1 MVRTIAIAS
10 GKGGV
15 GKTTTAANL
24 AIYYARKGLKTALI
38 DIDPLSDVAVI
49 FDLPESALKDKE
61 TKIDRNIPLDRYTV
75 NVFNNLDILFPMS
88 KTGKEDSRTLFG
100 MISGIFEKELE
111 NRYDIILLDL
121 PAGLEEDDLSFLSLA
136 EQKVIVTNPQPAA
149 HVAAGSYLKKASR
162 LSGGN
167 EYLLWHNKYNGFSDP
182 GFNPVDVAGNH
193 NRNVTEEERIKEG
206 TLKLENIAFIPEDK
220 SLDLLQGEPPVMMQL
235 LHNMEDLLDMI
246 HNEIIGTGNLSDI
259 FSNRILSLIRFYFS
273 RNNAISNV
281 NDALTN
287 VMSYLAVIS
296 GISPERL
303 RSDKLELLSP
313 EQDSALRSYI
323 SGIKEDPVRSQ
334 LLKTRRLMR
343 QKMAALDSDTRL
355 FSVAASADPGKALD
369 RELSILL
376 VQLDGRS
383 ADNPD
388 LRNAGGLLLFTFSM
402 YKLFQSEKVTSLIT
416 GFIPRKNSSG
426 KNGGRDRYSQIRKL
440 VEKDVSYKKQYLN
453 LIRMLFPLITKQVDV
468 AARTFELKH
477 LVFSDEQGKMRKDIY
492 LKLTS
497 AFIHEAVNS
506 GLGIIAAFDNRP
518 AAHAF
523 AAAAD
528 ILLKRGGFDV

>member
-49 FDLPESALKDKE
+49 FDLPEKLLNEKATKLEKNISLDK
-61 TKIDRNIPLDRYTV
+61 YTV
-75 NVFNNLDILFPMS
+75 NVFNNLDILFPLS
-88 KTGKEDSRTLFG
+88 KTGKKDSTILFD
-100 MISGIFEKELE
+100 MISGTFKEELE
-111 NRYDIILLDL
+111 KQYDIILLDL
-121 PAGLEEDDLSFLSLA
+121 PAGMEEDDLPFLSLA

-149 HVAAGSYLKKASR
+149 HVAAGSYLKKASE
-162 LSGGN
+162 LSGN
-167 EYLLWHNKYNGFSDP
+167 REYLLWHNKYKGFSDP
-182 GFNPVDVAGNH
+182 GFNPVDVTGNY

-206 TLKLENIAFIPEDK
+206 FFKIDNIAFIPEDK

-246 HNEIIGTGNLSDI
+246 HNEIINPKNLSDI
-259 FSNRILSLIRFYFS
+259 FSKRILSLIRFYFS

-296 GISPERL
+296 GISPEKL
-303 RSDKLELLSP
+303 RSDKLELLSA
-313 EQDSALRSYI
+313 EQDSILRSYI
-323 SGIKEDPVRSQ
+323 ADIKEDPLRSQ
-334 LLKTRRLMR
+334 LLKTQRLLK
-343 QKMAALDSDTRL
+343 QKMAAMDSDTRL

-376 VQLDGRS
+376 VQLDERS
-383 ADNPD
+383 EENSD
-388 LRNAGGLLLFTFSM
+388 LRNGGGLLLFTFSM

-416 GFIPRKNSSG
+416 GFIPRKSG
-426 KNGGRDRYSQIRKL
+426 SDKTGGRDRYSQIKKL

-453 LIRMLFPLITKQVDV
+453 LIKMLFPLITKQVDV
-468 AARTFELKH
+468 AARTFELRY
-477 LVFSDEQGKMRKDIY
+477 LVFSDEQGNMRKDIY

>member
-49 FDLPESALKDKE
+49 FDLPEAVLKDTE
-61 TKIDRNIPLDRYTV
+61 TKLDKNIPLDRYTV
-75 NVFNNLDILFPMS
+75 NVFNNLDILFPIS
-88 KTGKEDSRTLFG
+88 KTGKKDSTILFEL
-100 MISGIFEKELE
+100 ISSTFKEELE
-111 NRYDIILLDL
+111 KQYDILLLDL
-121 PAGLEEDDLSFLSLA
+121 PAGMEDDDLPFITLA

-149 HVAAGSYLKKASR
+149 HVAAGAYLKKAAE
-162 LSGGN
+162 LSGSR
-167 EYLLWHNKYNGFSDP
+167 EYLMWHNKYNGFSDP
-182 GFNPVDVAGNH
+182 GFNPVDVTGNY
-193 NRNVTEEERIKEG
+193 NRNVAEEERIKEG
-206 TLKLENIAFIPEDK
+206 SFKTENIAFIPEDK

-235 LHNMEDLLDMI
+235 LHNMEDLLEMI
-246 HNEIIGTGNLSDI
+246 HNEIIDPKDLSKI
-259 FSNRILSLIRFYFS
+259 FSKRILSLIKFYFS
-273 RNNAISNV
+273 KNNSIANV

-296 GISPERL
+296 GISPEKL
-303 RSDKLELLSP
+303 RSDKLELLST

-323 SGIKEDPVRSQ
+323 SDIKNDPVRSQ
-334 LLKTRRLMR
+334 LLKTQRLLK
-343 QKMAALDSDTRL
+343 QKMAAMDSDTRL
-355 FSVAASADPGKALD
+355 FSVTASADPGKALD

-376 VQLDGRS
+376 VQLDEKS
-383 ADNPD
+383 EENSD
-388 LRNAGGLLLFTFSM
+388 LKNGGGLLLFTFSM
-402 YKLFQSEKVTSLIT
+402 YKLFQSDKVTSLIT
-416 GFIPRKNSSG
+416 GFIPRKNGSG
-426 KNGGRDRYSQIRKL
+426 NAGGRDRYSQIKKL

-453 LIRMLFPLITKQVDV
+453 LIKMLFPLITKQIDV

-477 LVFSDEQGKMRKDIY
+477 LVFSDKQGDMRKDIY

-523 AAAAD
+523 ASAAD
-528 ILLKRGGFDV
+528 IILKKGRFNA